1 MCASEFAHRKLNTR
15 VYLRDSNDRGASTT
29 LHRAFC
35 FSYRIGGVGLDG
47 IGGAVRLRLIL
58 LLTMLAVRFHTDSA
72 DV

>member
-1 MCASEFAHRKLNTR
+1 MCASEFAHRKLNRR

-47 IGGAVRLRLIL
+47 VGGADRLRPIL
-58 LLTMLAVRFHTDSA
+58 LLTTLAVSFHTDGA
-72 DV
+72 GV